1 LKPWELWDS
10 PLFGGH
16 PCVIVS
22 NEKRVERKNK
32 VVVLK
37 CTTLRAG
44 TPHQPNE
51 LQTTLDQE
59 DGMDTTTLCECDLLY
74 TLAKADLKNRRGEVS
89 FSRRGDI
96 SRKIIQGLA
105 IAGL

>member
-1 LKPWELWDS
+1 MKPWEIWDS

-22 NEKRVERKNK
+22 NAKRVERKLK

-37 CTTLRAG
+37 CTTLRPG
-44 TPHQPNE
+44 TTYQPDE
-51 LQTTLDQE
+51 LHITLDQE
-59 DGMDTTTLCECDLLY
+59 DGLDTTTRCECDLFY
-74 TLAKADLKNRRGEVS
+74 TVEKTALKSRRGEVA
-89 FSRRGDI
+89 FERQRDI
-96 SRKIIQGLA
+96 SRKMIQGLA

>member
-1 LKPWELWDS
+1 LKPWEVWDS

-22 NEKRVERKNK
+22 NERRVERKNK

-37 CTTLRAG
+37 CTTLRPG
-44 TPHQPNE
+44 TSHHPDE
-51 LQTTLDQE
+51 LHTTLDQD
-59 DGMDTTTLCECDLLY
+59 DGLDTVTRCECDLLY
-74 TLAKADLKNRRGEVS
+74 TLEKSDLKNRRGEVS
-89 FSRRGDI
+89 YDRRRDI
-96 SRKIIQGLA
+96 SRKMIQGLA

>member
-1 LKPWELWDS
+1 MKPWEVWDS

-22 NEKRVERKNK
+22 NAKRVEQKNK

-37 CTTLRAG
+37 CTTLRPG
-44 TPHQPNE
+44 TPYQPDE
-51 LQTTLDQE
+51 LHTTLDQE
-59 DGMDTTTLCECDLLY
+59 DGLNTTTRCECDLLY
-74 TLAKADLKNRRGEVS
+74 TIAKSDLKNRRGEVS
-89 FSRRGDI
+89 FDRRRDI

>member
-1 LKPWELWDS
+1 MKPWEVWDS

-22 NEKRVERKNK
+22 NERRLERKNK

-37 CTTLRAG
+37 CTTLRPE
-44 TPHQPNE
+44 TPHHPGE
-51 LQTTLDQE
+51 LHTTLNQD
-59 DGMDTTTLCECDLLY
+59 DGLDTITRCECDLFY
-74 TLAKADLKNRRGEVS
+74 TLEKSDLKNRRGEVS
-89 FSRRGDI
+89 YDRRRDI
-96 SRKIIQGLA
+96 SRKMIQGLA

>member
-1 LKPWELWDS
+1 MKPWEVWDS

-22 NEKRVERKNK
+22 NGKRVERKNK

-37 CTTLRAG
+37 CVTLR
-44 TPHQPNE
+44 PDMSHQPDE
-51 LQTTLDQE
+51 LHTTLDQE
-59 DGMDTTTLCECDLLY
+59 DGLNTTTRCECDLLY
-74 TLAKADLKNRRGEVS
+74 TVAKADLKNRRGEVS
-89 FSRRGDI
+89 FARRRDI

>member
-1 LKPWELWDS
+1 MKPWEVWDC

-22 NEKRVERKNK
+22 NGKRVERKNK

-37 CTTLRAG
+37 CTTLR
-44 TPHQPNE
+44 PDMPLQPDA
-51 LQTTLDQE
+51 LHTTLDEE
-59 DGMDTTTLCECDLLY
+59 DGLSVVTRCECDLLY
-74 TLAKADLKNRRGEVS
+74 TLEKSDLKNQRGEVS
-89 FSRRGDI
+89 FNRRRDI
-96 SRKIIQGLA
+96 SRKMIQGLA